1 MDDPDFDKALY
12 DFYVSHKANFLKRKI
27 TDAGAR
33 NVKRTRSSNFPVANT
48 FARYS
53 SKLFSTVIGGLSPRQ
68 VRVLQSYGASCSP
81 QVCEDSGAT

>member
-33 NVKRTRSSNFPVANT
+33 NVVFT
-48 FARYS
+48 FR
-53 SKLFSTVIGGLSPRQ
+53 
-68 VRVLQSYGASCSP
+68 CSIRIFCTQLP
-81 QVCEDSGAT
+81 L

>member
-1 MDDPDFDKALY
+1 VC
-12 DFYVSHKANFLKRKI
+12 FYCIIHCLFICLLQKANFLKRKI